1 MMNRIE
7 LIGFIAAILTTFG
20 FVPQVYKTIKTKS
33 VEGVSL
39 TMYFVLF
46 IGIVCWF
53 FYGILINSLSIIA
66 ANLASGLL
74 VLILIVLRIMYKKS
88 K

>member
-1 MMNRIE
+1 MNKIE
-7 LIGFIAAILTTFG
+7 WIGILAAALTTSG

-46 IGIVCWF
+46 TGIVCWF
-53 FYGILINSLSIIA
+53 FYGLLIHSVSIIA
-66 ANLASGLL
+66 ANLASGFL
-74 VLILIVLRIMYKKS
+74 VFVLIVLRIIYKKP